1 MTLATREETAI
12 EELESKYDV
21 KKSLDSKGDGYF
33 NRQDA
38 AKVARKILLED
49 AFRKGEYVLYDG
61 KPITNLELL
70 LRELM
75 EHRSWNARIAAL
87 EFAFGKA
94 PDVNKVEGGIEVV
107 FKVEYEEDWI
117 DGVAL
122 VEDSDEGA

>member
-70 LRELM
+70 LRELL